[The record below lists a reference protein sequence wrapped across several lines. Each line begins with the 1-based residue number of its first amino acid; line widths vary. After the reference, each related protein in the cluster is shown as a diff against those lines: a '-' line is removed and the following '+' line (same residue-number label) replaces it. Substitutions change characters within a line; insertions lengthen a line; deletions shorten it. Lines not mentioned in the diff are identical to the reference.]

1 MAKIVF
7 MLFMCFI
14 LSFQTCFADD
24 SWNDF
29 SGLDRVW
36 DGQKSITNK
45 EFEDVMSV
53 LEQNKAKK
61 EEKLNKKKIKKISG
75 GGTSLHKDLSP
86 DAEIRNLAPL
96 KNDEDGNILNIPVKI
111 IIDEVPLD
119 KGFYKVIAQK
129 DKNNDI
135 YFMFYQSQFF
145 KGKVRACET
154 NEDYDEDELN
164 FVKLTP
170 YNNHFVK
177 VIYGCLDFNAYAYI
191 RFIE

>member
-1 MAKIVF
+1 MNKILLMF
-7 MLFMCFI
+7 LLCFV
-14 LSFQTCFADD
+14 LSFQTCFADE

-45 EFEDVMSV
+45 EFEEAMNV
-53 LEQNKAKK
+53 LEQNKNKK
-61 EEKLNKKKIKKISG
+61 DEKLRKKKVKKISG
-75 GGTSLHKDLSP
+75 GGTSLHNELNP
-86 DAEIRNLAPL
+86 DGEIRNLAPL
-96 KNDEDGNILNIPVKI
+96 KKEDDGSLLNIPVNI
-111 IIDEVPLD
+111 IIDEIPLD
-119 KGFYKVIAQK
+119 KGFYKVIAEK

-154 NEDYDEDELN
+154 NEDYDEDGLN
-164 FVKLTP
+164 FVRLIP

-177 VIYGCLDFNAYAYI
+177 IIYGSLEFNAYAYI
-191 RFIE
+191 RFEE